1 MEYSEGILRRP
12 SGRENPGINSGKF
25 AWGRM
30 DQQRYLIAGPLW
42 LDQVDERLW
51 RNGRQVRLGGKAWSL
66 LRALMEKPRTLVT
79 KDELFERV
87 WPGLAVSESVL
98 TTAVKE
104 VRQAIGDD
112 ARNPAI
118 IQTVYGR
125 GYRFLVDAVAT
136 DEPPTVSSRDR
147 SISVRL
153 GDRRLMFALGA
164 IVLLLLA
171 AVAAMTLRPASPGR
185 APVAEVIA
193 AHPKSIAVLPFED
206 LSAEHDQQWF
216 AAGLTEEILNSL
228 ARTPDLHVAARTST
242 RSIEPGDVREI
253 ARHLNVAH
261 ILEGSVR
268 RDKERV
274 RVTAQLIRAS
284 DGFHLWSQIYDRP
297 ANDVVSIQEDIAIA
311 IAQALKTMM
320 SPQRL
325 QAMVNLGTRS
335 VEAYEEY
342 LKGLAYEERGLVTG
356 SDENS
361 RMAYEAY
368 ERARTI
374 DPTFSAA
381 QWEAAQDWFGN
392 TTRVGSSVTEERGT
406 EERRLKEYLIR
417 VDAAVASSRGRPEQ
431 FRYRSARALMDLKFR
446 EALRLMLTY
455 LKERPR
461 DIDAWD
467 EIVNLSGYVE
477 DRRLM
482 AKAAGRIHMISMES
496 GSPRSRAITAAVL
509 SMDIPNAVK
518 LAREQLKRSPGEA
531 LIQYQSHR
539 ALLSG
544 GHRDEARQVLDQIRN
559 SELPEESKLLAE
571 LRQVC
576 ADGRTGG
583 QELAARIARL
593 PNSTSTSW
601 QAAVLLNDP
610 ARATAILTPLHRP
623 DRLTT
628 LLQYLVYPSFD
639 VRPFPLLRA
648 RLAADGIRRPP
659 PAPIPFACPATPAS
673 GSH

>member
-1 MEYSEGILRRP
+1 
-12 SGRENPGINSGKF
+12 
-25 AWGRM
+25 M

-42 LDQVDERLW
+42 LDREDERLW
-51 RNGRQVRLGGKAWSL
+51 RSGRQVRLGGKAWAL

-136 DEPPTVSSRDR
+136 DESPMASSPER
-147 SISVRL
+147 SMIVARL
-153 GDRRLMFALGA
+153 GDRRLVVALGA
-164 IVLLLLA
+164 TVLLLLA
-171 AVAAMTLRPASPGR
+171 AVAAMVLRPDLPGP
-185 APVAEVIA
+185 APAVEVAT

-206 LSAEHDQQWF
+206 LSAERDQQWF

-242 RSIEPGDVREI
+242 RSIEPGDVRDI
-253 ARHLNVAH
+253 ARRLNVAH

-268 RDKERV
+268 RDKDRV

-284 DGFHLWSQIYDRP
+284 DGFHLWSQSYDRP

-311 IAQALKTMM
+311 IARALKTMM

-342 LKGLAYEERGLVTG
+342 LKGLAYEERGLITG
-356 SDENS
+356 SDENA
-361 RMAYEAY
+361 RKAYEAY

-374 DPTFSAA
+374 DPTFAAA

-392 TTRVGSSVTEERGT
+392 TTRVGSTVTEQRGT

-417 VDAAVASSRGRPEQ
+417 VDAAIASSRGRPEQ

-461 DIDAWD
+461 DIDAWE
-467 EIVNLSGYVE
+467 EIVNLAAYAE

-482 AKAAGRIHMISMES
+482 AQAAGRIHMLSMES

-544 GHRDEARQVLDQIRN
+544 GHRDEARHVLDQIRI
-559 SELPEESKLLAE
+559 SELPEESKLLAQ
-571 LRQVC
+571 LRQAC
-576 ADGRTGG
+576 ADGGSGAR
-583 QELAARIARL
+583 EIAARLARL
-593 PNSTSTSW
+593 PDSTSTNW

-610 ARATAILTPLHRP
+610 ARATAILMPLHRP
-623 DRLTT
+623 DGLTT
-628 LLQYLVYPSFD
+628 LMQYLVYPSFD
-639 VRPFPLLRA
+639 VRPFPLLQA
-648 RLAADGIRRPP
+648 RLIADGIKRPP
-659 PAPIPFACPATPAS
+659 PASIPFACKAAPDKGPR
-673 GSH
+673 